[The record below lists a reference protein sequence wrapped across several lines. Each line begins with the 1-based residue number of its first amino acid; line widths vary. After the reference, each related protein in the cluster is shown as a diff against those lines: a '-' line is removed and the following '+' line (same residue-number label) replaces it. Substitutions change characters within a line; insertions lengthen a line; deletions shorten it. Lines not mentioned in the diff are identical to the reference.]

1 MSRPTTYLLFDGVLQ
16 ANLLPWLYQ
25 QDEALD
31 IFPLYV
37 GTRWAE
43 LSDIGPVLV
52 QPSPTTALLADCQQ
66 RAELRTCCSLLTS
79 TQPSYAIMDH
89 LQNFITVTDTLGSHS
104 LLRFADPLVLQYWL
118 NSYDQM
124 ALGQLLG
131 PIDQWS
137 VAVHQPR
144 WAQPDDAAWQRF
156 SSPATCNVELASPL
170 NHLGE
175 RQVNAL
181 EQAYEQRFHQR
192 LDSWIA
198 GAYPAYRSTRLAVWG
213 NWLEDQLRAAREW
226 GLTTERSITIWITGC
241 ILLGDDVFHA
251 NSSPY
256 SQWLAANS
264 TAGSH
269 HPDNRI
275 QAFDQAWLSR
285 HQKDL
290 A

>member
-1 MSRPTTYLLFDGVLQ
+1 MSRSTTYLLFDGVLQ

-31 IFPLYV
+31 ILPLYM

-52 QPSPTTALLADCQQ
+52 QPSSTSTLLADCQQ

-79 TQPSYAIMDH
+79 TQSSYAIMDH

-118 NSYDQM
+118 DSYDQM
-124 ALGQLLG
+124 TLGQILG
-131 PIDQWS
+131 PIDQWN

-144 WAQPDDAAWQRF
+144 WAQTDDVAWQCF
-156 SSPATCNVELASPL
+156 SSPAIRRGEPLSAL

-181 EQAYEQRFHQR
+181 EQAYEQRFHGR
-192 LDSWIA
+192 LDSWIEGTHPEFRA
-198 GAYPAYRSTRLAVWG
+198 NRLAVWG
-213 NWLEDQLRAAREW
+213 HWLEDQLRAAREW

-251 NSSPY
+251 NSSRY
-256 SQWLAANS
+256 SEWLAANP
-264 TAGSH
+264 TANSH
-269 HPDNRI
+269 HPDSRI
-275 QAFDQAWLSR
+275 QAFDQACLSR
-285 HQKDL
+285 QQKDL